1 VRAGGPV
8 TEPELLRAVAAAFG
22 RRDPVPGPVRAAAQR
37 AGDLVAAAARWDAL
51 ALVAGERVRG
61 AGDLIG
67 FADRRCRVDVQVD
80 AEGADVRLTGLAD
93 GGAVF
98 VRWPGGERVVDV
110 DDVGRFTVA
119 GLPRGPL
126 CVGVRRPGQPD
137 AVGPWFVG

>member
-1 VRAGGPV
+1 MGGSV
-8 TEPELLRAVAAAFG
+8 TERELLRALAPAFD
-22 RRDPVPGPVRAAAQR
+22 RRDPVPGRVRADAER
-37 AGDLVAAAARWDAL
+37 AGDLVAAGWDAL

-61 AGDLIG
+61 AGDLLG

-80 AEGADVRLTGLAD
+80 ADGDTVRLTGLAE

-98 VRWPGGERVVDV
+98 VRWPGGERPVDV

-126 CVGVRRPGQPD
+126 CVVVRRRGEPD
-137 AVGPWFVG
+137 AAGPWFVG

>member
-1 VRAGGPV
+1 MGGPV
-8 TEPELLRAVAAAFG
+8 TERELLRALAAAFD
-22 RRDPVPGPVRAAAQR
+22 RRDPVPGPVRAAAEQ
-37 AGDLVAAAARWDAL
+37 AGDLVTDAAGWDVL

-61 AGDLIG
+61 AGDLLG

-80 AEGADVRLTGLAD
+80 TEGDTVRLAGLAD

-98 VRWPGGERVVDV
+98 VRWPGGERPVDV

-126 CVGVRRPGQPD
+126 CVVVRRPGEPD